1 MSHGH
6 LTVGELRSTLAALP
20 GDVALVVIIRDED
33 GQEMWADR
41 ISLGVMGDARWRS
54 TYAYVDAFVNA
65 RVDWEWP
72 PGGLAG
78 GDRPPGDEDDW
89 EIPF

>member
-1 MSHGH
+1 MSEGH
-6 LTVGELRSTLAALP
+6 LTVGEVRAALAALP
-20 GDVALVVIIRDED
+20 GWASLVVIIRDED

-41 ISLGVMGDARWRS
+41 VSLGIMGDARWRS

-72 PGGLAG
+72 PGGL
-78 GDRPPGDEDDW
+78 GDGEDEDDGDDW